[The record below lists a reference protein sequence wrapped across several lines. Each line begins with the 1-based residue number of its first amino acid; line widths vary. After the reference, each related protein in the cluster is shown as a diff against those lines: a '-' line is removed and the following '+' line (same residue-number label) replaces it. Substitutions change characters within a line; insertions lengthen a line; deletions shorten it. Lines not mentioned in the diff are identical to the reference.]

1 MLISNFMKKK
11 RKKKKK
17 RETKEQ
23 DRIFCLLTIMFV
35 LDSYAMHFKNKLFA
49 FKIILQI
56 IKTILF

>member
-1 MLISNFMKKK
+1 MLISIFFFFFL
-11 RKKKKK
+11 KKKK
-17 RETKEQ
+17 RNQ
-23 DRIFCLLTIMFV
+23 GAGQNILCLLTIMFV